1 MFFCLIKIV
10 LLSYKKVLLSS
21 KDVLVSNKKNGSLLY
36 IKNEILWI

>member
-10 LLSYKKVLLSS
+10 LLSS
-21 KDVLVSNKKNGSLLY
+21 KDVLVFNKKNGSLLY

>member
-1 MFFCLIKIV
+1 MFFCLI
-10 LLSYKKVLLSS
+10 KKVLLSS